1 MRKKQHIIIQVQRDI
16 HAVIQDSIV
25 DYLYKLSEKAHQR
38 VIDTYCTK
46 QMKVIKGQAFFI
58 RGYTTYTHS
67 SMSYS
72 DVSNVHPLDESLVT
86 SFDEYL
92 SHRLQQ
98 VFRDV
103 RIKNTVTNALNMTH
117 AISDVLELL
126 PPAISNAFS
135 VDVLRTFRQSES
147 SLTTADIEK
156 FTADNEQGIQLIR
169 EQLLTNMLEG

>member
-1 MRKKQHIIIQVQRDI
+1 MRKKQPFIVQVQRDI
-16 HAVIQDSIV
+16 QAVIQESIV

-38 VIDTYCTK
+38 VIDMYCTK
-46 QMKVIKGQAFFI
+46 QMKEIKGQAFFI

-72 DVSNVHPLDESLVT
+72 DVSNVSQLDESLVT

-92 SHRLQQ
+92 SHRERQ

-103 RIKNTVTNALNMTH
+103 RIKNTVSNALNMAQT
-117 AISDVLELL
+117 ISGVLELL

-135 VDVLRTFRQSES
+135 VDVLRTFRQAES
-147 SLTTADIEK
+147 LLTTADIEK